1 VWWGQLLDQQ
11 KTLTDIVHG
20 ESKFRED
27 LCWKQL
33 DLFEDEMSYNVPAM
47 REALGDE
54 KLKINSLRFEKVYL
68 KGTIRL
74 LQAQLDE
81 QVKVFIQSDL
91 ILCIRKYFYTF
102 ELFTD
107 S

>member
-1 VWWGQLLDQQ
+1 MVDQQ
-11 KTLTDIVHG
+11 TTLTNLVHK
-20 ESKFRED
+20 ESKFGED

-33 DLFEDEMSYNVPAM
+33 DFFEDEMSCNVPAL
-47 REALGDE
+47 REALTDQE
-54 KLKINSLRFEKVYL
+54 FILINLRSERIVKNCIL
-68 KGTIRL
+68 RK

-81 QVKVFIQSDL
+81 QVMVFKQSDL
-91 ILCIRKYFYTF
+91 TLCIRKYFYTF